1 MAHLQLGDARVHR
14 RGRRGRLHPPSR
26 EHRPDHPRRR
36 TSRRGHVTVT
46 VLGAGAW
53 GTTLATILAR
63 DGGRDVVL
71 WTRDAGQAAEIAAR
85 RENRKYLAGIRVPDR
100 VEVTAEISRALASDD
115 LIVAAPSQGVRPL
128 RDRIASLLR
137 PEHRLLSAT
146 KGLADD
152 GRRMSQLWAEAIAPE
167 RVAVLSGPNISRE
180 IAAGLPA
187 PTVVASVDP
196 ATARHFQSLVGTPMF
211 RVYTNADVV
220 GVELCGALK
229 NVVALGAG
237 AIDGMGYGE
246 NAKAG
251 FVTRGLAEIARYG
264 FSEGANPLT
273 VAGLAG
279 FGDLIATCTSKF
291 SRNRMVGELLAKGV
305 PLAEIPQRL
314 GGQIAEG
321 IGTAEATYHA
331 SRKRGVVMPITE
343 QTHLVLS
350 GGKPIRAAMRD
361 LMDREQG
368 EEVAGPLAEISRL
381 LGTFAAAQREEHA
394 ASPKRT

>member
-1 MAHLQLGDARVHR
+1 MTVSVLQ
-14 RGRRGRLHPPSR
+14 
-26 EHRPDHPRRR
+26 
-36 TSRRGHVTVT
+36 
-46 VLGAGAW
+46 AGSW

-63 DGGRDVVL
+63 DGGKDVVL
-71 WTRDAGQAAEIAAR
+71 WVRDAAQAKEIAAR

-100 VEVTAEISRALASDD
+100 VEVTSDLERAMASDD
-115 LIVAAPSQGVRPL
+115 LIVAAPSRGVREL
-128 RDRIASLLR
+128 RDRVSAQLR
-137 PEHRLLSAT
+137 REHRILSAT

-152 GRRMSQLWAEAIAPE
+152 GRRMSQLWAEALAPQ
-167 RVAVLSGPNISRE
+167 RIAVLSGPNISRE

-187 PTVVASVDP
+187 PTVIASVNA
-196 ATARHFQSLVGTPMF
+196 ATAQHFQSLVGTPMF

-229 NVVALGAG
+229 NIIALGAG

-264 FSEGANPLT
+264 FAEGANPLT

-291 SRNRMVGELLAKGV
+291 SRNRTVGEMLAKGV
-305 PLAEIPQRL
+305 PVGEITQRL
-314 GGQIAEG
+314 GGQVAEG
-321 IGTAEATYHA
+321 MSTAEATYRA
-331 SRKRGVVMPITE
+331 AGKRGVVMPITE

-350 GGKPIRAAMRD
+350 EGKPIREAMRD

-368 EEVAGPLAEISRL
+368 EEIAGPLAEISHL
-381 LGTFAAAQREEHA
+381 LATFAAAQREESA
-394 ASPKRT
+394 TGTGRT

>member
-1 MAHLQLGDARVHR
+1 M
-14 RGRRGRLHPPSR
+14 
-26 EHRPDHPRRR
+26 
-36 TSRRGHVTVT
+36 TVT
-46 VLGAGAW
+46 VLQAGSW

-63 DGGRDVVL
+63 DGGKDVVL
-71 WTRDAGQAAEIAAR
+71 WVRDAAQAKEIAAR
-85 RENRKYLAGIRVPDR
+85 RENRKYLAGIRLPDR
-100 VEVTAEISRALASDD
+100 VDVTSDLERALASDD
-115 LIVAAPSQGVRPL
+115 LIVAAPSRGVREL
-128 RDRIASLLR
+128 RDRVAPKLR
-137 PEHRLLSAT
+137 KGHRVLSAT

-152 GRRMSQLWAEAIAPE
+152 GRRMSQLWAEALAPD

-187 PTVVASVDP
+187 PTVIASVDA

-229 NVVALGAG
+229 NIIALGAG

-264 FSEGANPLT
+264 FAEGANPLT

-291 SRNRMVGELLAKGV
+291 SRNRMVGELLAKGSTI
-305 PLAEIPQRL
+305 ADIKRRL
-314 GGQIAEG
+314 GGQVAEG
-321 IGTAEATYHA
+321 IGTTEAVHGLA
-331 SRKRGVVMPITE
+331 AAKGVDMPIAAETYR
-343 QTHLVLS
+343 VLFE
-350 GGKPIRAAMRD
+350 GKPVREAMRG
-361 LMDREQG
+361 LMERERG
-368 EEVAGPLAEISRL
+368 EELSGPLAEVSRL
-381 LGTFAAAQREEHA
+381 LRVSAGDAGR
-394 ASPKRT
+394 PR

>member
-1 MAHLQLGDARVHR
+1 M
-14 RGRRGRLHPPSR
+14 
-26 EHRPDHPRRR
+26 
-36 TSRRGHVTVT
+36 TVT
-46 VLGAGAW
+46 VLQAGSW

-63 DGGRDVVL
+63 DGEKDVILWLRDP
-71 WTRDAGQAAEIAAR
+71 AQAKEIAAR
-85 RENRKYLAGIRVPDR
+85 RENRKYLAGIRIPDH
-100 VEVTAEISRALASDD
+100 VEVTADLERALTSDD
-115 LIVAAPSQGVRPL
+115 LVVAAPSRGVREL
-128 RDRIASLLR
+128 RDRMSRLFR
-137 PEHRLLSAT
+137 KEHRVLSAT
-146 KGLADD
+146 KGLAED
-152 GRRMSQLWAEAIAPE
+152 GRRMSQLWAEALAPE

-187 PTVVASVDP
+187 PTVVASVDA

-229 NVVALGAG
+229 NIIALGAG

-264 FSEGANPLT
+264 FAEGANPLT

-291 SRNRMVGELLAKGV
+291 SRNRQVGEMLAKGV
-305 PLAEIPQRL
+305 DLAEIPQRL
-314 GGQIAEG
+314 GGQVAEG
-321 IGTAEATYHA
+321 MSTTEATYQA
-331 SRKRGVVMPITE
+331 SAKRGVVMPITE
-343 QTHLVLS
+343 QTHLVLHE
-350 GGKPIRAAMRD
+350 GKPIREAMRD

-381 LGTFAAAQREEHA
+381 LATFAAAQREGA
-394 ASPKRT
+394 ASGKRT

>member
-1 MAHLQLGDARVHR
+1 M
-14 RGRRGRLHPPSR
+14 
-26 EHRPDHPRRR
+26 
-36 TSRRGHVTVT
+36 TVT
-46 VLGAGAW
+46 VLQAGSW

-63 DGGRDVVL
+63 DGGKDIVL
-71 WTRDAGQAAEIAAR
+71 WTRDPAQAKEIAAR

-100 VEVTAEISRALASDD
+100 VEVTSDLERALASDD
-115 LIVAAPSQGVRPL
+115 LVVAAPSRGVREL
-128 RDRIASLLR
+128 RDRVSPLLR
-137 PEHRLLSAT
+137 KEHRVLSAT
-146 KGLADD
+146 KGLAED
-152 GRRMSQLWAEAIAPE
+152 GRRMSQIWAEALAPE

-187 PTVVASVDP
+187 PTVIASVD
-196 ATARHFQSLVGTPMF
+196 ARTARHFQSVVGTPMF
-211 RVYTNADVV
+211 RVYTNEDVV

-229 NVVALGAG
+229 NIIALGAG

-264 FSEGANPLT
+264 FAEGANPLT

-291 SRNRMVGELLAKGV
+291 SRNRMVGELLAKGID
-305 PLAEIPQRL
+305 LAEIPQRL
-314 GGQIAEG
+314 GGQVAEG
-321 IGTAEATYHA
+321 ISTAEATYRA
-331 SRKRGVVMPITE
+331 SLKRGVVMPITE

-350 GGKPIRAAMRD
+350 EGKPIREAMRD
-361 LMDREQG
+361 LMEREQG

-381 LGTFAAAQREEHA
+381 LGTFAAAQREGSA
-394 ASPKRT
+394 TGTRGSGP

>member
-1 MAHLQLGDARVHR
+1 L
-14 RGRRGRLHPPSR
+14 
-26 EHRPDHPRRR
+26 
-36 TSRRGHVTVT
+36 TVT
-46 VLGAGAW
+46 VLQAGSW
-53 GTTLATILAR
+53 GTTLATIIAR
-63 DGGRDVVL
+63 DGGKDVVL
-71 WTRDAGQAAEIAAR
+71 WTRDPAQAKEIAQR
-85 RENRKYLAGIRVPDR
+85 RENRKYLTGIRVPDR
-100 VEVTAEISRALASDD
+100 VEVTADLERALASDD
-115 LIVAAPSQGVRPL
+115 LIVTVPSQGVRGL
-128 RDRIASLLR
+128 RDRLAPLLR
-137 PEHRLLSAT
+137 PTHRILSAT

-152 GRRMSQLWAEAIAPE
+152 GRRMSQLWAEALAPE

-187 PTVVASVDP
+187 PTVIASVDP

-229 NVVALGAG
+229 NIVALGAG

-264 FSEGANPLT
+264 FAEGANPLT

-291 SRNRMVGELLAKGV
+291 SRNRMVGEMLAKGV
-305 PLAEIPQRL
+305 SVAEIPGRL
-314 GGQIAEG
+314 GGQVAEG
-321 IGTAEATYHA
+321 MTTAEATYRA
-331 SRKRGVVMPITE
+331 SVKRGVVMPITE
-343 QTHLVLS
+343 QTHLVLTE
-350 GGKPIRAAMRD
+350 GKPIRTAMRD

-368 EEVAGPLAEISRL
+368 DEISGPLAEISRL
-381 LGTFAAAQREEHA
+381 LGSFAAAQREEA
-394 ASPKRT
+394 ATAPKRP

>member
-1 MAHLQLGDARVHR
+1 M
-14 RGRRGRLHPPSR
+14 
-26 EHRPDHPRRR
+26 
-36 TSRRGHVTVT
+36 TIT

-71 WTRDAGQAAEIAAR
+71 WARDPAQARDIAAR

-100 VEVTAEISRALASDD
+100 VEVTGDLDRAIASPD
-115 LIVAAPSQGVRPL
+115 LIVAAPSHGVGAL
-128 RDRIASLLR
+128 RDRVARLLQ
-137 PEHRLLSAT
+137 PTQRLLSAT
-146 KGLADD
+146 KGLAQD
-152 GRRMSQLWAEAIAPE
+152 GRRMSQLWAEALPPG

-187 PTVVASVDP
+187 PTVVASADP
-196 ATARHFQSLVGTPMF
+196 ATARHFQELVGTPMF

-229 NVVALGAG
+229 NIVALGAG

-291 SRNRMVGELLAKGV
+291 SRNRTVGELLAKGV
-305 PLAEIPQRL
+305 ALAEIPDRI
-314 GGQIAEG
+314 GGQVAEG
-321 IGTAEATYHA
+321 IATAEATYHA
-331 SRKRGVVMPITE
+331 AIKRGVVMPITE

-350 GGKPIRAAMRD
+350 EGKPIRQAMRD
-361 LMDREQG
+361 LMAREQG
-368 EEVAGPLAEISRL
+368 EEIAGPLSEISRL
-381 LGTFAAAQREEHA
+381 VAAFAAAQREE
-394 ASPKRT
+394 TGVGG